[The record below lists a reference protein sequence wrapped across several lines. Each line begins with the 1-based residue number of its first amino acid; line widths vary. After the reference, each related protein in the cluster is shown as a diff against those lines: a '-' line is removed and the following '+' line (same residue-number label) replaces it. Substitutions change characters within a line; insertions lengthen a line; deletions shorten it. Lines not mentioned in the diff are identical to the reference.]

1 MCLVID
7 SPGTPSLICVLS
19 QLFHWM
25 GHEILSN
32 WLDVPMLWQETF
44 EDAVR
49 EQEHEPDAILTHMSE
64 RKPLPPGDPK

>member
-1 MCLVID
+1 
-7 SPGTPSLICVLS
+7 
-19 QLFHWM
+19 M